1 MNDNAHQSCS
11 KSICLLLYD
20 RVDVDV
26 VDDDGVFPFVVLM
39 LMLTVK
45 ASGQSLNL

>member
-11 KSICLLLYD
+11 KSICLLLCD
-20 RVDVDV
+20 RVDVD

-39 LMLTVK
+39 LMVK
-45 ASGQSLNL
+45 ASGQTRNL